1 MATTQS
7 ELDALRAAR
16 NRGAL
21 VVRHGDKSVTYRSLG
36 EMDRLISRMERELA
50 GNARPKTAGFASTKR
65 GI

>member
-1 MATTQS
+1 MATTQT

-21 VVRHGDKSVTYRSLG
+21 VVKHGDKSVTYRSLG
-36 EMDRLISRMERELA
+36 EMDRLIARMERELA
-50 GNARPKTAGFASTKR
+50 TSRPKTAGFATTKR